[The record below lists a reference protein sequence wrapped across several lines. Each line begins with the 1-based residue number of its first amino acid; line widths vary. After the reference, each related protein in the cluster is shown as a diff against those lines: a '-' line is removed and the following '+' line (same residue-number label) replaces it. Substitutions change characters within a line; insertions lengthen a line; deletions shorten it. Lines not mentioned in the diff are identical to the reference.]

1 MVDKA
6 KDAFVFAGMLFIHEI
21 GGEFEADIVVLRLFY
36 GHGHCFATAVKDDIE
51 LFFGD
56 IEPIVQN
63 VGDGVA
69 VDRDEYIT
77 CYDMRF
83 GSV

>member
-1 MVDKA
+1 
-6 KDAFVFAGMLFIHEI
+6 MLFIHEI
-21 GGEFEADIVVLRLFY
+21 GGEFETDIVVLRLFY
-36 GHGHCFATAVKDDIE
+36 GHGHCLATAVKGDIE

-77 CYDMRF
+77 GYDMRF